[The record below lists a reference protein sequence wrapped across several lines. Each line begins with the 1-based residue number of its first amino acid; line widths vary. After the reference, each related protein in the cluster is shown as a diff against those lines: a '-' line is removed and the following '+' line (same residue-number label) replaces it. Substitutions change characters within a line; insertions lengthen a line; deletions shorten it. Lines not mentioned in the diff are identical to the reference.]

1 MWAEGGMAML
11 RVFSC
16 LFALF
21 AFVSLPSFYS
31 SSAFADSTL
40 LGVWKLN
47 GFVVESVETKL
58 RRYPFGQNPK
68 GYVVIT
74 ADRLITVL
82 TGEGRKPPTTDDDRA
97 SSFKTMI
104 AYSGQYR
111 IEDNRLTTKVDA
123 AWNEGWTGTDQVRI
137 FRLEGDRLFIET
149 LPAPSVTAPEL
160 GIVRGILEF
169 ERTK

>member
-1 MWAEGGMAML
+1 MAML
-11 RVFSC
+11 RLFRYSLA
-16 LFALF
+16 LFAL
-21 AFVSLPSFYS
+21 VVLPSLYS
-31 SSAFADSTL
+31 SLALADGAL

-47 GFVVESVETKL
+47 AFTVESVETKE

-82 TGEGRKPPTTDDDRA
+82 TGEGRKPPRTDEDRISA
-97 SSFKTMI
+97 FKTMI

-111 IEDNRLTTKVDA
+111 IEENRLTAKVDT
-123 AWNEGWTGTDQVRI
+123 AWNESWTGTDQVRI
-137 FRLEGDRLFIET
+137 FRLEGDKLFIET
-149 LPAPSVTAPEL
+149 LPAVSVTAPEL
-160 GIVRGILEF
+160 GIARGILEF